1 MTWGLFAL
9 AVVLLLGSSVGGAR
23 AALTYYSETYS
34 SRLQMYDIGVT
45 LNENGNAVSWRD
57 YDADSNGTWSQSSG
71 VLLADMLGEDEN
83 VVLGKAYPE
92 AISVTNSGTIDE
104 YVRVSLYAY
113 WLDRDGNKMQE
124 LSPALIE
131 LHLLCDQTGYDNGW
145 LLDEAATTTERT
157 VLYYRSILSA
167 GETSVPLSDTL
178 TVDGLVASKVT
189 QETKTED
196 GYTTIVTTYDYDG
209 VQFQLEA
216 RVDAVQTHNAADAI
230 WSAWGRRV
238 SVSDG
243 ALSLE

>member
-57 YDADSNGTWSQSSG
+57 YNADSNGTWSQTSG
-71 VLLADMLGEDEN
+71 VLLADMLGQGEN

-104 YVRVSLYAY
+104 YVRVSLYTY
-113 WLDRDGNKMQE
+113 WLDKDGNKMQE
-124 LSPALIE
+124 LSPALIQ

-145 LLDEAATTTERT
+145 LLDEAATTAERT
-157 VLYYRSILSA
+157 VLYYRSILPA
-167 GETSVPLSDTL
+167 GTTSVPLSDTL

-189 QETKTED
+189 QETKTEG

>member
-238 SVSDG
+238 TVSDG

>member
-57 YDADSNGTWSQSSG
+57 YDADSSGTWSQASG
-71 VLLADMLGEDEN
+71 VLLADMLGEDED

-113 WLDRDGNKMQE
+113 WLDKDGSKMQE

-145 LLDEAATTTERT
+145 MLDETATTAERT

-216 RVDAVQTHNAADAI
+216 KVDAVQTHNAADAI